1 MRKDYEDALNTVIC
15 TMGLEATETIVFC
28 ETLENF
34 PDLSSEDFADLVR
47 ISITPLED
55 LLEEIED

>member
-1 MRKDYEDALNTVIC
+1 MRKDYEDALNTVIR

-34 PDLSSEDFADLVR
+34 PDLSTEGLADLVR

-55 LLEEIED
+55 LLEKIN

>member
-1 MRKDYEDALNTVIC
+1 
-15 TMGLEATETIVFC
+15 MGLEATETIVFC

-34 PDLSSEDFADLVR
+34 PDLSSEDLADLVR

>member
-1 MRKDYEDALNTVIC
+1 MRKDYEDALNTVIR
-15 TMGLEATETIVFC
+15 TMGLEATETIVFY

-34 PDLSSEDFADLVR
+34 PDLSTEDLADLVR

-55 LLEEIED
+55 LLEEIN